1 MFSNDIEI
9 RNGDSHAIID
19 IGSGVRTNMARNVI
33 IGNHVWLTAHCRVL
47 KGSVIPDDC
56 IIGNSAI
63 VSGQL
68 EHTHSI
74 YAGNPIQ
81 VVKQNKTWNRER

>member
-9 RNGDSHAIID
+9 RNGDSHAILD
-19 IGSGVRTNMARNVI
+19 TGSNIRTNAARKVI

-56 IIGNSAI
+56 VIGNSAI

-68 EHTHSI
+68 EKSHAI
-74 YAGNPIQ
+74 YAGHPIKI
-81 VVKQNKTWNRER
+81 VKENKTWSRKR